1 MPPFAFTGG
10 RFAEGIVFATIG
22 FSSHGITLLEHVHLL
37 ERFVQYNV
45 IVYGVEDWKG
55 IAHDKAE
62 PVCVCS

>member
-10 RFAEGIVFATIG
+10 RFAVGIVFATIG

-45 IVYGVEDWKG
+45 IVYGVEDCGKLEG
-55 IAHDKAE
+55 D
-62 PVCVCS
+62 CS